1 MYRVKFNSKIIQEKY
16 FNECQNVIT
25 KLKVRWLITRYGFKK
40 KKYKN
45 KSYKQISW
53 VYILV
58 GCIKAWK

>member
-16 FNECQNVIT
+16 FNECQNVIA
-25 KLKVRWLITRYGFKK
+25 KLKVRWLITRYGFKE

-45 KSYKQISW
+45 KSYKQRSW